1 MCVSVKIHRL
11 NPALRSMI
19 IYTVQSEPAK
29 MTVGPSLMGQSIL
42 RDKNVLNCPLQVALA
57 KGLECLHGSWK
68 MDSSCNCHMELVR
81 WRNWEKVERLGVNI
95 KKIALSDKF
104 NGNIWQY
111 GRLGQLQ
118 SVGEDIC
125 SFAQT

>member
-1 MCVSVKIHRL
+1 
-11 NPALRSMI
+11 MI
-19 IYTVQSEPAK
+19 IYTAQSEPAK

-81 WRNWEKVERLGVNI
+81 WRNWEKVERLEGNI
-95 KKIALSDKF
+95 KKNSTVGQIQ
-104 NGNIWQY
+104 WQY
-111 GRLGQLQ
+111 MAIWKAGTTA
-118 SVGEDIC
+118 VGWRRHM
-125 SFAQT
+125 